1 MMQRFSP
8 IRYARRLLAA
18 LLAVTAL
25 CAPARAADL
34 AGSVSFVIG
43 DATVVDVNGSSHPV
57 ARGDKIDAGQ
67 TLVTGS
73 SGHIHVTMVDK
84 AFLSVRPQSRLKI
97 QDYHYDAAVPANNR
111 IKFVLEQGVARSIT
125 GRGGEASRE
134 NYRLNTPLAAIG
146 IRGTDFVVHANADVT
161 RVYVQTGAV
170 VVSPF
175 GDGCLASAFGPCI
188 SASTRVLTAAMNNA
202 YLELRSRTEVPLLVP
217 IDKGLEPNTVAPPRP
232 EEPRPA
238 VGDKQ
243 SKAGISFEARD
254 VIRDAAADT
263 LKSKVDVAAIPAPV
277 PEKAPALVTPG
288 TPAVVVVVPV
298 PVAPPAAQFWWG
310 RWSAYITPGQ
320 EAQSLIA
327 AYSVKPGERD
337 IAAGNDVFGVLR
349 EKGDYVMPASGI
361 AKFALADAEAY
372 YMSPGKLLAAAAIS
386 SPSLLI
392 DFGAGR
398 YDTSLALSASGMT
411 PVTVQ
416 SSGSVTTQG
425 QMLSDGNAAT
435 ALSGFV
441 SRDTSQATYVFDRA
455 VSGNVSVVGATR
467 WAR

>member
-1 MMQRFSP
+1 M
-8 IRYARRLLAA
+8 LAT
-18 LLAVTAL
+18 LLAVAML
-25 CAPARAADL
+25 CAPALAADL

-43 DATVVDVNGSSHPV
+43 DASVVDVDGKSHPV
-57 ARGDKIDAGQ
+57 ARGDKVDAGQ

-73 SGHIHVTMVDK
+73 SGHIHLTMVDK

-202 YLELRSRTEVPLLVP
+202 YLELRSRTEVPLLIP
-217 IDKGLEPNTVAPPRP
+217 IDKGLEPPNTVAPPRP

-238 VGDKQ
+238 VSDKQ
-243 SKAGISFEARD
+243 SKPGISFETRD

-263 LKSKVDVAAIPAPV
+263 LKAKVDVAAMPASLLT
-277 PEKAPALVTPG
+277 PEPSL
-288 TPAVVVVVPV
+288 VVVSPVVIPV

-310 RWSAYITPGQ
+310 RWSSYIKPGQ
-320 EAQSLIA
+320 EAQSLVA
-327 AYSVKPGERD
+327 AYGSKPAERQ
-337 IAAGNDVFGVLR
+337 IAAGNDLFGVLR
-349 EKGDYVMPASGI
+349 EKGDFVMPGSGV
-361 AKFALADAEAY
+361 ARFALADSEAY
-372 YMSPGKLLAAAAIS
+372 YMSPGKLLSAAVIS
-386 SPSLLI
+386 SPTLLI

-411 PVTVQ
+411 PVTVL
-416 SSGSVTTQG
+416 SSGSISTQG
-425 QMLSDGNAAT
+425 QLLSDGNAAT
-435 ALSGFV
+435 SLSGFV
-441 SRDTSQATYVFDRA
+441 SRDTSQAAYVFDRA

-467 WAR
+467 WTR